1 MPSFSLLKHFQEE
14 NGKQELFRKGF
25 QRNDVLMWSAVAAC
39 GLWIANAAMNT
50 VAGSYKAVAINVLYI
65 ICTMTL
71 CAADF
76 KKENNVAQGI
86 IGALMAVFI
95 IGNLNVLL
103 PALKS
108 TSETGVAS
116 RSSWQLIVSFIL
128 AVALFI
134 NHFLISN
141 SKYQNARRI
150 WVNQIIVILILLL
163 RVLQILLN
171 LFGAEHT
178 LLSARSTVGVL
189 AIIPTLNVIVCI
201 ESREKGY
208 QTCL

>member
-1 MPSFSLLKHFQEE
+1 M
-14 NGKQELFRKGF
+14 QELFKKGF
-25 QRNDVLMWSAVAAC
+25 KRNDVLMWSAVAAC
-39 GLWIANAAMNT
+39 GLWIANAVMNGI
-50 VAGSYKAVAINVLYI
+50 AGSYRSVAINVLYI

-71 CAADF
+71 CAAEF
-76 KKENNVAQGI
+76 KKENDVVQGM
-86 IGALMAVFI
+86 IGALMTVFL

-103 PALKS
+103 PALHS
-108 TSETGVAS
+108 ASETDVAS

-134 NHFLISN
+134 NHFLISHSEYRN
-141 SKYQNARRI
+141 TRRI

-171 LFGAEHT
+171 HFDADNT
-178 LLSARSTVGVL
+178 LLAARSTVGIL

-201 ESREKGY
+201 ESRGEGY
-208 QTCL
+208 HV